1 MLSCTA
7 VGAPVPSVQW
17 FKGKQ
22 HLQREQLSKQPPGTA
37 KLLLT
42 DLSESLNVTC
52 VAESTMGRIYHDVQV
67 IVKNL
72 PNPPGEFQLIELA
85 ATHARLAMKPSTSSV
100 SAVRSYLILWLPNS
114 QFTNQTLYELPSQAN
129 LLISQPSDQ
138 TEPIILSNT
147 EEPNLIML
155 PKSLK
160 NVSRSSLT
168 NLHQHSSDLHNSEVN
183 QQALLTIEPKDS
195 TFLYNV
201 IIISLTQL
209 KPYTEYTIW
218 ARCVGPD
225 GDTSL
230 PSQPFTFTT
239 RELAPSSPPLHVHSQ
254 ALSNAAV
261 TVYWD
266 PPSEPNGRIRAY
278 RIYYTHNP
286 TLEFSYWDTSI
297 VNLQALK
304 SPSATSTTLNNGRKT
319 NLPGHLSILSH
330 LTTNATYYIRV
341 SAVNGQGEGPASDV
355 SVVIVRP
362 GVLSRPQ
369 NFNATTKSS
378 YEVMLQWQPPSDV
391 DPNSRPLEYY
401 ELNYTPVPELKTPD
415 HLNTWFSQTQSKDQ
429 VIEPAKRIRSEAISY
444 LVDNLEPNTR
454 YLFNL
459 VAVSKTGPGVKAT
472 TFART
477 SQFIPPAPTNL
488 SVQAV
493 SANRLQVKWQR
504 PIINGPPS
512 VVISTRIAYYDLNW
526 RQSDSEGLW
535 LRTDSV
541 SSNSLPSWSNQPG
554 NSGVYE
560 ANTFG
565 SLQVPVHR
573 SGYDSSENYT
583 DSLNTWYT
591 ANITGL
597 QPSTY
602 YVIHVSAVS
611 PSGSGD
617 KAISRPVK
625 TWDEPPSA
633 PQKLY
638 LTSQIIPPQLDTNL
652 PPKVLIRVSWEPVW
666 LDSRSSTVDKSTIYR
681 IRWYLTKMKFL
692 HGEVNLTETTWN
704 APSDIFLLG
713 MSYEFRVAVI
723 TPLQIGYEAVETI
736 ALDGTAPTNSP
747 TSIQVSYSMDQVILS
762 WNPPDWDHRH
772 GLFEAYEIKCYS
784 TKLSTHDDDDD
795 DAIHT
800 LSESYTNSY
809 HQHQYINITLL
820 NSRIQWPI
828 TAPNDLTN
836 IVPWPSGQLRLNIPN
851 KYRGEIDSTID
862 KHKNSHKNKSND
874 EIIYACIIRARNIYG
889 FGPWSTE
896 KIMIPKKPSIPPP
909 PKNIRGL
916 FLTKNQLRISWSLP
930 SDMIQTISPN
940 LIRRLTEKELEAMIT
955 YSGNSYSRF
964 AVYISPKL
972 KTNWKRYV
980 TKGPTTEIILDDYN
994 EEITYLVRVSSIG
1007 VNEQESKWSEP
1018 VSTQRI
1024 KLSQSNL
1031 AVKVYNVNCRL
1042 FYRSQTNLWQLQV
1055 KWEVPKHL
1063 QISPYFDQLSHYR
1076 INYTLIGSV
1085 SKYESVDSSSSREL
1099 SLKRL
1104 EFHRH
1109 QFLLYQWLYTSMSN
1123 SIYAVSIRPVFKGAS
1138 KLDTDVY
1145 ITEPYGIVENTFC
1158 YVPKNGILHVP
1169 VPLILS
1175 NPLIDKSAYFLIGL
1189 KSVQWIV
1196 STSYNT
1202 SIIYELLAYKLP
1214 IPNNI
1219 NNVEQIRLGQWNSS
1233 QLFHQ
1238 STDKQVHIE
1247 LSQSIHDTSLRYE
1260 KRSTKLLIGKALPK
1274 HQDFALCTRVCFQ
1287 PSKQFYSF
1295 HMMDSGT
1302 WRQEPICY
1310 ESEWIQ
1316 PVSTNRPS
1324 LPVSQLNNSINQLNN
1339 VEIYDPDK
1347 FLWSTNSFGTHSPP
1361 PSDDATAQGPVRD
1374 INIVSN
1380 RYDNHQLYNR
1390 NQLSYEKIQQLSNNI
1405 NQLHHVND
1413 DNDDDKSSLNKV
1425 HITSH
1430 LSHNSQITLL
1440 TSVKWINKNQ
1450 LSSIKKLK
1458 NRYYINYNI
1467 LNRLNFNQYKNNR
1480 KLFNLNEIHSPPPD
1494 SNSITANLHSN
1505 LTSYSSPTNCL
1516 PISSIYEY
1524 SSYHNHNNNNNN
1536 NPTINTTLLY
1546 SPSNNEMRNFINPLH
1561 TINDIDH
1568 FDNLQN
1574 EINPNYTS
1582 ESPNTTL
1589 CITTTTTTSK
1599 LNCIDTISLN
1609 NHLYQLNSPSSSLS
1623 SNIVYQS
1630 NYLISNGIGGLGS
1643 LKSVS
1648 TIGLKSLQP
1657 IHPNGSVNLDY
1668 SGLVSPVSTQ
1678 HSKHIINSIPNRSQ
1692 IFKPIPISSLI
1703 EHVQN
1708 LKVDNGRL
1716 MAAEFESI
1724 DPGGP
1729 FTWEHSNR
1737 PGNRNKNRYAN
1748 VVAYDHSRVVLQ
1760 LNANNEPDS
1769 DYINANYLDG
1779 YCKQNA
1785 YIATQGP
1792 LPHTISD
1799 FWRMVWEQRSAMI
1812 VSMTRLEE
1820 KARVKLNF
1828 RTSANLKE
1836 SIDEHDVDTLING
1849 DLIFTNEL
1857 SYISQ
1862 STMNFG
1868 DISVSL
1874 LDTMELAYYTVRSF
1888 VLQKAGM
1895 SETREVRQLQFTAWP
1910 DHGVPNHPA
1919 PLLMFLRRVRAEC
1932 PTDSGPIVVHCSAGV
1947 GRTGAFILLDIL
1959 LEQMRHE
1966 KAVDVF
1972 SAVSR
1977 LRAQRNFMVQTE
1989 DQYAFIYEA
1998 LVEAA
2003 SSGNTEIPVH
2013 QLGAHWTRL
2022 TDLNRMKCQDQQLT
2036 INQLN
2041 LSVKSSIYTNSTIS
2055 TGLELEFYHLLTQSN
2070 LTKVIS
2076 SIPSSIGL
2084 LSPIDPFSI
2093 KDDERGNNGCSS
2105 IPRLP
2110 PPVGLSGNKA
2120 ATAATLPVNASKNR
2134 HINIIPHDANRV
2146 ALKAVRGVDGS
2157 DYINAS
2163 YIDAY
2168 KSRAGYI
2175 ATQVPMINTLEDFWR
2190 MIWESGSCLIVK
2202 LDSTLNIINDVKFID
2217 SPTYWPNL
2225 QSARHGF
2232 LVIDPIATY
2241 TMPAY
2246 IMREL
2251 RLTDTRDG
2259 STRTVRQFDASSTA
2273 DAIIHLERQ
2282 TYASNDSS
2290 KSMITD
2296 SLRRDFNEFLEAS
2309 SSVVTP
2315 TPTTLLPNPLLL
2327 EASFT
2332 EDDYL
2337 RVNQIPSSLM
2347 TTFRQC
2353 YQPLCEA
2360 MLELIS
2366 QVHKT
2371 KEHFGMDGPI
2381 TVHCNFGA
2389 GMTGVFL
2396 AISLVL
2402 ERMRYEGVVDMFQTV
2417 KLLRW
2422 QRPGLIQTASEYAF
2436 CYATALEYLESF
2448 ERYAT

>member
-201 IIISLTQL
+201 IIISVTQL

-297 VNLQALK
+297 VNLQA
-304 SPSATSTTLNNGRKT
+304 KT

-625 TWDEPPSA
+625 TWMNPELDKLLAKTMVETIISENKDIRKMIFSTGEQFKLLTDVFSPGTNVCLHSIYTESRQTPSA

-681 IRWYLTKMKFL
+681 IRWYLTKSSSINNHLNKQSQHNEKRIIRSSDKKIAESTLYWSAIDTQQQTISPMQQQQQSTDLKRHEIQNPFQSELLIPVKFL

-795 DAIHT
+795 AIHT
-800 LSESYTNSY
+800 LSVSYTNSY

-836 IVPWPSGQLRLNIPN
+836 IIPWPSGQLRLNIPN

-862 KHKNSHKNKSND
+862 KHK
-874 EIIYACIIRARNIYG
+874 I
-889 FGPWSTE
+889 
-896 KIMIPKKPSIPPP
+896 
-909 PKNIRGL
+909 
-916 FLTKNQLRISWSLP
+916 
-930 SDMIQTISPN
+930 
-940 LIRRLTEKELEAMIT
+940 
-955 YSGNSYSRF
+955 
-964 AVYISPKL
+964 
-972 KTNWKRYV
+972 V
-980 TKGPTTEIILDDYN
+980 T
-994 EEITYLVRVSSIG
+994 
-1007 VNEQESKWSEP
+1007 
-1018 VSTQRI
+1018 RI
-1024 KLSQSNL
+1024 K
-1031 AVKVYNVNCRL
+1031 V
-1042 FYRSQTNLWQLQV
+1042 
-1055 KWEVPKHL
+1055 
-1063 QISPYFDQLSHYR
+1063 
-1076 INYTLIGSV
+1076 
-1085 SKYESVDSSSSREL
+1085 
-1099 SLKRL
+1099 
-1104 EFHRH
+1104 
-1109 QFLLYQWLYTSMSN
+1109 
-1123 SIYAVSIRPVFKGAS
+1123 
-1138 KLDTDVY
+1138 
-1145 ITEPYGIVENTFC
+1145 
-1158 YVPKNGILHVP
+1158 
-1169 VPLILS
+1169 
-1175 NPLIDKSAYFLIGL
+1175 
-1189 KSVQWIV
+1189 
-1196 STSYNT
+1196 
-1202 SIIYELLAYKLP
+1202 
-1214 IPNNI
+1214 
-1219 NNVEQIRLGQWNSS
+1219 
-1233 QLFHQ
+1233 
-1238 STDKQVHIE
+1238 
-1247 LSQSIHDTSLRYE
+1247 
-1260 KRSTKLLIGKALPK
+1260 
-1274 HQDFALCTRVCFQ
+1274 
-1287 PSKQFYSF
+1287 
-1295 HMMDSGT
+1295 MM
-1302 WRQEPICY
+1302 
-1310 ESEWIQ
+1310 
-1316 PVSTNRPS
+1316 
-1324 LPVSQLNNSINQLNN
+1324 
-1339 VEIYDPDK
+1339 K
-1347 FLWSTNSFGTHSPP
+1347 
-1361 PSDDATAQGPVRD
+1361 
-1374 INIVSN
+1374 
-1380 RYDNHQLYNR
+1380 
-1390 NQLSYEKIQQLSNNI
+1390 
-1405 NQLHHVND
+1405 
-1413 DNDDDKSSLNKV
+1413 
-1425 HITSH
+1425 
-1430 LSHNSQITLL
+1430 
-1440 TSVKWINKNQ
+1440 
-1450 LSSIKKLK
+1450 
-1458 NRYYINYNI
+1458 
-1467 LNRLNFNQYKNNR
+1467 
-1480 KLFNLNEIHSPPPD
+1480 
-1494 SNSITANLHSN
+1494 
-1505 LTSYSSPTNCL
+1505 
-1516 PISSIYEY
+1516 
-1524 SSYHNHNNNNNN
+1524 
-1536 NPTINTTLLY
+1536 
-1546 SPSNNEMRNFINPLH
+1546 
-1561 TINDIDH
+1561 
-1568 FDNLQN
+1568 
-1574 EINPNYTS
+1574 
-1582 ESPNTTL
+1582 
-1589 CITTTTTTSK
+1589 
-1599 LNCIDTISLN
+1599 
-1609 NHLYQLNSPSSSLS
+1609 
-1623 SNIVYQS
+1623 
-1630 NYLISNGIGGLGS
+1630 
-1643 LKSVS
+1643 
-1648 TIGLKSLQP
+1648 
-1657 IHPNGSVNLDY
+1657 
-1668 SGLVSPVSTQ
+1668 
-1678 HSKHIINSIPNRSQ
+1678 
-1692 IFKPIPISSLI
+1692 
-1703 EHVQN
+1703 
-1708 LKVDNGRL
+1708 
-1716 MAAEFESI
+1716 
-1724 DPGGP
+1724 
-1729 FTWEHSNR
+1729 
-1737 PGNRNKNRYAN
+1737 
-1748 VVAYDHSRVVLQ
+1748 
-1760 LNANNEPDS
+1760 
-1769 DYINANYLDG
+1769 
-1779 YCKQNA
+1779 
-1785 YIATQGP
+1785 
-1792 LPHTISD
+1792 
-1799 FWRMVWEQRSAMI
+1799 
-1812 VSMTRLEE
+1812 
-1820 KARVKLNF
+1820 
-1828 RTSANLKE
+1828 
-1836 SIDEHDVDTLING
+1836 
-1849 DLIFTNEL
+1849 
-1857 SYISQ
+1857 
-1862 STMNFG
+1862 
-1868 DISVSL
+1868 
-1874 LDTMELAYYTVRSF
+1874 
-1888 VLQKAGM
+1888 
-1895 SETREVRQLQFTAWP
+1895 
-1910 DHGVPNHPA
+1910 
-1919 PLLMFLRRVRAEC
+1919 
-1932 PTDSGPIVVHCSAGV
+1932 
-1947 GRTGAFILLDIL
+1947 
-1959 LEQMRHE
+1959 
-1966 KAVDVF
+1966 
-1972 SAVSR
+1972 
-1977 LRAQRNFMVQTE
+1977 
-1989 DQYAFIYEA
+1989 
-1998 LVEAA
+1998 
-2003 SSGNTEIPVH
+2003 
-2013 QLGAHWTRL
+2013 
-2022 TDLNRMKCQDQQLT
+2022 
-2036 INQLN
+2036 
-2041 LSVKSSIYTNSTIS
+2041 
-2055 TGLELEFYHLLTQSN
+2055 
-2070 LTKVIS
+2070 
-2076 SIPSSIGL
+2076 
-2084 LSPIDPFSI
+2084 
-2093 KDDERGNNGCSS
+2093 
-2105 IPRLP
+2105 
-2110 PPVGLSGNKA
+2110 
-2120 ATAATLPVNASKNR
+2120 
-2134 HINIIPHDANRV
+2134 
-2146 ALKAVRGVDGS
+2146 
-2157 DYINAS
+2157 
-2163 YIDAY
+2163 
-2168 KSRAGYI
+2168 
-2175 ATQVPMINTLEDFWR
+2175 
-2190 MIWESGSCLIVK
+2190 
-2202 LDSTLNIINDVKFID
+2202 
-2217 SPTYWPNL
+2217 
-2225 QSARHGF
+2225 
-2232 LVIDPIATY
+2232 
-2241 TMPAY
+2241 
-2246 IMREL
+2246 
-2251 RLTDTRDG
+2251 
-2259 STRTVRQFDASSTA
+2259 
-2273 DAIIHLERQ
+2273 
-2282 TYASNDSS
+2282 
-2290 KSMITD
+2290 
-2296 SLRRDFNEFLEAS
+2296 
-2309 SSVVTP
+2309 
-2315 TPTTLLPNPLLL
+2315 
-2327 EASFT
+2327 
-2332 EDDYL
+2332 
-2337 RVNQIPSSLM
+2337 
-2347 TTFRQC
+2347 
-2353 YQPLCEA
+2353 
-2360 MLELIS
+2360 
-2366 QVHKT
+2366 
-2371 KEHFGMDGPI
+2371 
-2381 TVHCNFGA
+2381 
-2389 GMTGVFL
+2389 
-2396 AISLVL
+2396 
-2402 ERMRYEGVVDMFQTV
+2402 
-2417 KLLRW
+2417 
-2422 QRPGLIQTASEYAF
+2422 
-2436 CYATALEYLESF
+2436 
-2448 ERYAT
+2448 